1 MTTKPDSQPVEMA
14 LYVALQR
21 LLYREAKLL
30 DRRDYK
36 GWLTLFSDDLQYR
49 VRIRSMRDSGAP
61 DADSTIIDE
70 GPVELRKRVEQISTA
85 RLSRA
90 ENPPSLTRR
99 FVTNVE
105 AFHQD
110 DPSEISLES
119 SILTF
124 RARNGNE
131 EGSFYVG
138 KRHDLIRRLGDDF
151 RIARR
156 DVRLDQAVLFEG
168 TLSTLL

>member
-1 MTTKPDSQPVEMA
+1 MMNEPDSQTVEMA

-21 LLYREAKLL
+21 FLYSEAKLL

-36 GWLTLFSDDLQYR
+36 TWLALFSDDVQYR
-49 VRIRSMRDSGAP
+49 IRIRSMRDSGAA

-105 AFHQD
+105 AFHQED
-110 DPSEISLES
+110 QDEILLES
-119 SILTF
+119 SILIF

-131 EGSFYVG
+131 EGSFYAG
-138 KRHDLIRRLGDDF
+138 KRHDLIRRFDKDF
-151 RIARR
+151 RISRR

-168 TLSTLL
+168 ALSTLL